1 MEKRN
6 MPGVGLGVII
16 LNELGEVLLLL
27 RNSES
32 EKALSNMHLEGTWTL
47 PAGKVKYG
55 ETLKEAAVRK
65 VKQETNLD
73 IDKDSLVLV
82 SVADDINE
90 YDHFVTFGFLAR
102 SYKGQIDLG
111 DTLEQVD
118 YKFYSW
124 DKLPKNL
131 SSPCENILVNYLNK
145 YLWDKQSFILKERND
160 K

>member
-55 ETLKEAAVRK
+55 ETL
-65 VKQETNLD
+65 
-73 IDKDSLVLV
+73 
-82 SVADDINE
+82 
-90 YDHFVTFGFLAR
+90 
-102 SYKGQIDLG
+102 
-111 DTLEQVD
+111 
-118 YKFYSW
+118 
-124 DKLPKNL
+124 
-131 SSPCENILVNYLNK
+131 
-145 YLWDKQSFILKERND
+145 
-160 K
+160 

>member
-16 LNELGEVLLLL
+16 LNDLGEVLLLL
-27 RNSES
+27 RNSEP

-55 ETLKEAAVRK
+55 ETL
-65 VKQETNLD
+65 
-73 IDKDSLVLV
+73 KDSLVLV

-102 SYKGQIDLG
+102 SYEGQVDLG

-118 YKFYSW
+118 YKFYALES
-124 DKLPKNL
+124 LPINL
-131 SSPCENILVNYLNK
+131 CHPSKKIIDNYLDNCVYRENESFE
-145 YLWDKQSFILKERND
+145 YLKRKKEL
-160 K
+160 